1 MIEILHN
8 KENTEKI
15 EFVAKD
21 GEEVLGRCAGSLSDG
36 AFVIDELDCPDF
48 FADGLIRAILNLA
61 DLHGITSARFD
72 LPGHNELL
80 RKLGFVKDDSSSIL
94 DISAFFGD
102 RNCG

>member
-15 EFVAKD
+15 EFVAAD
-21 GEEVLGRCAGSLSDG
+21 GEEILGRCAGGIDGG

-72 LPGHNELL
+72 LPEKTELL
-80 RKLGFVKDDSSSIL
+80 KKLGFVKGENCVIP
-94 DISAFFGD
+94 DIAEFFGD
-102 RNCG
+102 KSCG

>member
-1 MIEILHN
+1 MIEVIHN

-21 GEEVLGRCAGSLSDG
+21 GDEILGRCAGDLSDG
-36 AFVIDELDCPDF
+36 AFVIDELDCPDY

-61 DLHGITSARFD
+61 DLHGITSARFN
-72 LPGHNELL
+72 LPGHEELL
-80 RKLGFVKDDSSSIL
+80 RKLGFVKDVSCTIP

-102 RNCG
+102 KNCG

>member
-21 GEEVLGRCAGSLSDG
+21 GEEVLGRCAGSLSGG

-72 LPGHNELL
+72 LPGHNKLL
-80 RKLGFVKDDSSSIL
+80 RKLGSVKDDSSSIP